1 MAFRTEFWYVIA
13 IVVAPLVQR
22 VFPDSVSL
30 ADQPSF
36 RGCDGGCICGCGHRW
51 TRGCGHRCGCTWCIF
66 SGGGRIIGCGYSII
80 WIGGGSVW
88 WLGGCAVCI
97 KLVLSVDYYC
107 CAQKMNCLLFG
118 VKLGSIMGNFDIR
131 ASSERFLRSA
141 AYGTT
146 AIFAR
151 APRIGSI
158 VSPLKKGDQ
167 RVTLFFDQL
176 LVLPEEHTESK
187 RVDLVTLTERW
198 KSAMQA
204 KAVRIFQSY

>member
-1 MAFRTEFWYVIA
+1 M
-13 IVVAPLVQR
+13 
-22 VFPDSVSL
+22 
-30 ADQPSF
+30 
-36 RGCDGGCICGCGHRW
+36 
-51 TRGCGHRCGCTWCIF
+51 
-66 SGGGRIIGCGYSII
+66 
-80 WIGGGSVW
+80 
-88 WLGGCAVCI
+88 CI

-158 VSPLKKGDQ
+158 ISPLKK
-167 RVTLFFDQL
+167 RAIKESLYFSTNFSSARARA
-176 LVLPEEHTESK
+176 LPEEHTESK
-187 RVDLVTLTERW
+187 RVDLVTLTER
-198 KSAMQA
+198 
-204 KAVRIFQSY
+204 